1 MQVSYKWLNNYVQLT
16 VPAEEL
22 ADKLTFAGVAVE
34 EVLKRG
40 YDVKRVVVG
49 QVLEKATHPAS
60 DHLSVCK
67 VSDGKDYLTVVCGAP
82 NVAAGQKVALAK
94 IGAELP
100 GDVII
105 GNATLAGVASQGML
119 CSGAELG
126 IDETDNKGILV
137 LPEDAPLGA
146 DIVEYLDFKD
156 EVMVMDL
163 TPNRADCQAVI
174 NVAREAAAVTGGN
187 FVAPIIS
194 YIERGHKINE
204 EMAIEV
210 EDFALCPRY
219 VGRLIC
225 GVKIGPSPLWLQ
237 NYLLAA
243 GQRPINNVVDI
254 SNFVLQEMGQPLH
267 TFDYQKLTG
276 QKVII
281 RAARDGEK
289 IVTLDEKERD
299 LVAGDILI
307 CDGENR
313 PVCIAGVMG
322 GLDSEVTEETTD
334 IFIESACFNPV
345 SIRRTSRRLGLFS
358 ESSSRFEK
366 GIDRSCCDKAARRA
380 CQLILEL
387 AGGVASQGLIDIY
400 QDIFTEK
407 QVNLRLSKVND
418 RLGSSYTVDEV
429 ADVMKSL
436 SFPVIGERDGNLLVT
451 VPSYRPDITIE
462 ADLIE
467 EVARLRG
474 YDEIPT
480 TVPSSATQGSRSEN
494 QQKLLC
500 LRNFC
505 ADFGLREVVNY
516 SFISPKEWDKLLLSA
531 EHKYR
536 KTLNISNPLSEEQ
549 SIMRTTL
556 LAGLLGDATRNT
568 ARRNLDVALFEIGA
582 AFYPKNESQPDEVQK
597 LGVLLVGEQKNGWQG
612 GTQSFDY
619 FFIKG
624 FVEQLCRTMRI
635 DFPSFAPID
644 PEAAP
649 FMHPGRSAR
658 IRLDGKEIGFL
669 GELHPVVIDNY
680 DLEKRSVVLEI
691 ETQPLLDA
699 VKPILADF
707 ELPKYP
713 AVTRDIA
720 VIGSAKI
727 PAEEI
732 CEEIRRVAGP
742 LLTEV
747 KLFDLYDRLPIPHG
761 QRSLAFS
768 LVFRDNERTLVDSQ
782 INDIFT
788 SIVNELESKWGLKL
802 R

>member
-1 MQVSYKWLNNYVQLT
+1 MQVSYKWLNNYVKLT
-16 VPAEEL
+16 IPAEEL
-22 ADKLTFAGVAVE
+22 AEKLTFAGVAVE
-34 EVLKRG
+34 EVIKRG
-40 YDVKRVVVG
+40 HDLKNVVVG
-49 QVLEKATHPAS
+49 HVLEKAPHPAS
-60 DHLSVCK
+60 NHLSVCK

-82 NVAAGQKVALAK
+82 NVTAGQKVALAV

-100 GDVII
+100 GGVKIA
-105 GNATLAGVASQGML
+105 NATLAGVASQGML

-126 IDETDNKGILV
+126 FDENDNKGIIV
-137 LPEDAPLGA
+137 LPEDAPLGME
-146 DIVEYLDFKD
+146 IVEYLDFKD
-156 EVMVMDL
+156 EILVMDL
-163 TPNRADCQAVI
+163 TPNRADCLAVI
-174 NVAREAAAVTGGN
+174 NVAREAAAVTGGS
-187 FVAPIIS
+187 FAAPMIS

-204 EMAIEV
+204 EMTIEV
-210 EDFALCPRY
+210 KDFALCPRY
-219 VGRLIC
+219 VGRLIR
-225 GVKIGPSPLWLQ
+225 GAKIGPSPLWLQ

-267 TFDYQKLTG
+267 TFDYQKLAG

-281 RAARDGEK
+281 RAALDGEK
-289 IVTLDEKERD
+289 IVTLDEKTRD

-307 CDGENR
+307 CDGANK

-322 GLDSEVTEETTD
+322 GLNSEVTEETTD

-358 ESSSRFEK
+358 EAAARFEK
-366 GIDRSCCDKAARRA
+366 GIDRTGCDKAARRA
-380 CQLILEL
+380 CQMILEL
-387 AGGVASQGLIDIY
+387 AGGVASQGLIDVYHEIPA
-400 QDIFTEK
+400 EK
-407 QVNLRLSKVND
+407 QVKLRLDKLNE
-418 RLGSSYTVDEV
+418 RLGSSYSVDAV
-429 ADVMKSL
+429 AEVMKSL
-436 SFPVIGERDGNLLVT
+436 AFPVIGERDGNLMVT
-451 VPSYRPDITIE
+451 IPSYRPDITIE

-480 TVPSSATQGSRSEN
+480 TVPASATQGSRSEM

-516 SFISPKEWDKLLLSA
+516 SFISPKEWDKLLLSS

-536 KTLNISNPLSEEQ
+536 KTLDISNPLSEEQ

-556 LAGLLGDATRNT
+556 LPGLLGDAARNT
-568 ARRNLDVALFEIGA
+568 ARRNLDAALFEIGA
-582 AFYPKNESQPDEVQK
+582 AFYPQADTHPDEVQK
-597 LGVLLVGEQKNGWQG
+597 LGVLLVGEHKNGWQG
-612 GTQSFDY
+612 GSQKFDY
-619 FFIKG
+619 FYIKG

-635 DFPSFAPID
+635 DLPSFAPID

-658 IRLDGKEIGFL
+658 IRLDGKEIGYL
-669 GELHPVVIDNY
+669 GELHPLVIENY
-680 DLEKRSVVLEI
+680 ELEKGAAVLEI
-691 ETQPLLDA
+691 EIEPLLAA

-707 ELPKYP
+707 ELPKFP

-732 CEEIRRVAGP
+732 SEEIRRVAGP
-742 LLTEV
+742 LLKEV
-747 KLFDLYDRLPIPHG
+747 KLFDLYDKLPIPHG

-768 LVFRDNERTLVDSQ
+768 LAFRDNERTLVDSE
-782 INDIFT
+782 INEIFAN
-788 SIVNELESKWGLKL
+788 IVNELSSKWGLKL